1 MVGVIAIMVIVA
13 CVGAKFNT
21 KAMNN
26 KNDNE
31 ISLCI
36 EQKAYTKEEK
46 IIRNKAKEF
55 IQYFCNQNLKK
66 LWKLL
71 MMITVQ

>member
-1 MVGVIAIMVIVA
+1 MKKVLKIMSMAGVIAIMVIVA
-13 CVGAKFNT
+13 CIGAKFNT

-36 EQKAYTKEEK
+36 EQKANTKEEK
-46 IIRNKAKEF
+46 IISNKAKEF
-55 IQYFCNQNLKK
+55 SR
-66 LWKLL
+66 WK
-71 MMITVQ
+71 